1 MSSCRPI
8 TNRFARVSLGAL
20 IATALMCVACVSI
33 ASAQAPPRP
42 MLPFIPEED
51 FTPAVPADVPPSDAP
66 PPTSTTPPAAEEPAP
81 APGFGSPPSA
91 TAAPK
96 LIGSRVGWSRRTL
109 SVNVSCG
116 ASGTVSVL
124 GNGRRIGRR
133 NFVCP
138 ASGAVQV
145 RVRITAAAARRLR
158 LGTPVRVKVRIGA
171 QRDTTRMRL
180 VRAVRRPS
188 AAAASGKLAHASSNR
203 QCLDGWYVTN
213 KVADY
218 WQGSTSWY
226 ETYCYEE
233 GCCYAGH
240 IAYWWEYYYWTTAGY
255 WSYYG
260 TWRNYVQDGAWVYWD
275 PTNGMDWGPYY

>member
-8 TNRFARVSLGAL
+8 TNRLTRVSLGAL
-20 IATALMCVACVSI
+20 VATALMCVACVSI
-33 ASAQAPPRP
+33 ASAQGPAPP
-42 MLPFIPEED
+42 MLPFIPDED
-51 FTPAVPADVPPSDAP
+51 NAPGLSGEAAAPTSGEAPA
-66 PPTSTTPPAAEEPAP
+66 PTSTTPVAPEDPA
-81 APGFGSPPSA
+81 GVISPPSP

-96 LIGSRVGWSRRTL
+96 LMGSRVGWSRRTL
-109 SVNVSCG
+109 SVKVSCG

-124 GNGRRIGRR
+124 RNGRRIGRR
-133 NFVCP
+133 NFACP
-138 ASGAVQV
+138 ASGAVRV

-158 LGTPVRVKVRIGA
+158 VGTPVRVKVRTGA
-171 QRDTTRMRL
+171 QRDSKRMRV

-188 AAAASGKLAHASSNR
+188 AVAVSGKLAHASENR

-213 KVADY
+213 IVASH
-218 WQGSTSWY
+218 WPTSVSWY
-226 ETYCYEE
+226 ESYCYEE

-240 IAYWWEYYYWTTAGY
+240 IAYWWDYYYWTTAGY